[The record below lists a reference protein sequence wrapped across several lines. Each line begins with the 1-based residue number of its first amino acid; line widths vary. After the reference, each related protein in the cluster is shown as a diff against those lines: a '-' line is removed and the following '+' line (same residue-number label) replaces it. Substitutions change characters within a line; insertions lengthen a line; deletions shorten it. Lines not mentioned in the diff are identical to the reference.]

1 MANPTTTRLTS
12 VYASITDPQSL
23 RDVLDHVPDGVLAF
37 DKECRYTV
45 WNSAM
50 ENLSG
55 MSRQEVLGR
64 NAFEVFPF
72 LREIGEDRY
81 FYRALAGE
89 TLHSVNRE
97 YRIASE
103 GRSGYF
109 DGEYSPLRNSQGE
122 IVGGI
127 AIIRDRTEAHR
138 IHDAEAKL
146 QEEKAMLETLLRT
159 GEIVGAEL
167 DLERIVQAVT
177 DAATQ
182 ATGAQFGAFF
192 YNVINAKGESY
203 MLYTLS
209 GAPREA
215 FAGFPMPRNTAVF
228 APTFN
233 GEGVVRSDDIK
244 ADPRYGKTPPHY
256 GQPKGH
262 LPVRSYLAVPVLS
275 RSGEVIG
282 GLFFGHS
289 EIGVFAPSTE
299 RLVTA
304 MAKQAAIAI
313 DNARLY
319 EEQKQARRAAEESE
333 ARANTIWSSISD
345 GFVFFDRNWCY
356 TYANEQAARSIGM
369 SRDQLIGQCI
379 WDLFPDDAAKALR
392 VRLEETVRTGRASH
406 FEVFYETWQQ
416 WFECHCYPSKDGVGM
431 YFRDITARRE
441 AEQALR
447 KAEDRLRLVTEST
460 EIGLW
465 YCDLPFDVLVWSEK
479 TKEHFWLP
487 PDAQVTIED
496 FYQLLHPD
504 DRERTRRAIETSI
517 RERTGYD
524 IDYRTVSP
532 SGQVKWIRAIGR
544 GFYND
549 MGQPIR
555 FDGVTVDMTERKL
568 AEDALRRSEKLA
580 AAGRLSAT
588 IAHEINN
595 PLAAVTNLL
604 FLARNSQN
612 VHDIHVAIDTADQEL
627 KRVAHITKQTLGFYK
642 DTGTPSALN
651 VAEIVEQVLSIYRR
665 RIEARGIA
673 VENQFFNN
681 AVQIVA
687 NSGELRQVISNLISN
702 AVDAMPEGGRLVLR
716 VSATPTIVRVTV
728 ADSGVGIEPSATKR
742 IFEPFH
748 TTKTDV
754 GTGLGLWVSRQL
766 IEKHGG
772 SIRFRSSTV
781 PGRTGTTFSCTLPRT
796 VVDPGRTSA

>member
-1 MANPTTTRLTS
+1 MADASTTRLTS

-23 RDVLDHVPDGVLAF
+23 RDVLDHVPDGVIAF
-37 DKECRYTV
+37 DKECRYTI
-45 WNSAM
+45 WNAAM
-50 ENLSG
+50 EIISG
-55 MSRQEVLGR
+55 VSRQDVLGR

-72 LREIGEDRY
+72 LREAGEDRY
-81 FYRALAGE
+81 FHGALAGE
-89 TLHSVNRE
+89 SMQSENRE
-97 YRIASE
+97 FRIDPAN
-103 GRSGYF
+103 RKGYF
-109 DGEYSPLRNSQGE
+109 DGEYSPLRNAQGE

-138 IHDAEAKL
+138 VREAEAKL
-146 QEEKAMLETLLRT
+146 QEEKSLLETLLRT
-159 GEIVGAEL
+159 GEIVAAEL

-177 DAATQ
+177 DAATE

-209 GAPREA
+209 GVPREA
-215 FAGFPMPRNTAVF
+215 FAKFPMPRNTAVF
-228 APTFN
+228 APTFT
-233 GEGVVRSDDIK
+233 GEGVVRSDDIH
-244 ADPRYGKTPPHY
+244 ADPRYGKNPPHY

-262 LPVRSYLAVPVLS
+262 LPVRSYLAVPVQS
-275 RSGEVIG
+275 RSGEVLG

-289 EIGVFAPSTE
+289 KTGVFAPSSE
-299 RLVTA
+299 RLVSA
-304 MAKQAAIAI
+304 IAKQAAIAI

-319 EEQKQARRAAEESE
+319 QQQRQARQAAEESE
-333 ARANTIWSSISD
+333 SRANTIWSSISD
-345 GFVFFDRNWCY
+345 GFVFFDHNWCY
-356 TYANEQAARSIGM
+356 TYANEQAARSIGFP
-369 SRDQLIGQCI
+369 REDLIGRCI
-379 WDLFPDDAAKALR
+379 WDLFSDDAARALR
-392 VRLEETVRTGRASH
+392 VRLEETVRTGRAAH
-406 FEVFYETWQQ
+406 FEIYYETWQQ

-465 YCDLPFDVLVWSEK
+465 YCDLPFDVLVWSDK
-479 TKEHFWLP
+479 TKEHFWFP
-487 PDAQVTIED
+487 PDATITID
-496 FYQLLHPD
+496 AFYERLHPE

-517 RERTGYD
+517 NQRTGYD

-532 SGQVKWIRAIGR
+532 TGQVKWVRAIGR
-544 GFYND
+544 AFYND
-549 MGQPIR
+549 EGQPIR

-604 FLARNSQN
+604 YLARNSRN
-612 VHDIHVAIDTADQEL
+612 IEDIHAAIDTADQEL

-642 DTGTPSALN
+642 DTGTPSPLN
-651 VAEIVEQVLSIYRR
+651 IAEVVEQVVSIYTR

-673 VENQFFNN
+673 VENQFFDKGIE
-681 AVQIVA
+681 VVA

-702 AVDAMPEGGRLVLR
+702 AVDAMPDGGHLVLR
-716 VSATPTIVRVTV
+716 VSATPSAVRVTV
-728 ADSGVGIEPSATKR
+728 ADNGVGIERAVSKR

-766 IEKHGG
+766 VEKHGG
-772 SIRFRSSTV
+772 CIRFRSSTR
-781 PGRTGTTFSCTLPRT
+781 PGHTGTTFSFTVPR
-796 VVDPGRTSA
+796 SAELQRVSA